1 MSPRKIDS
9 DTRREQIL
17 KAATAV
23 FARKGFDGASMDDIV
38 KASGL
43 SKGGLYWHFDSKDD
57 LIAAILAQFF
67 DREMAGLQSL
77 VALDLPA
84 SERLRLLGQT
94 IAADLAGVEELAS
107 LSLEFYALAAR
118 RAEMRHFLRDYFQ
131 QYRALLAILLQEGMD
146 AGEFVAMEAD
156 TAATTLIAQFE
167 GIVLLWSVDPERV
180 DLVQQSQTAVQLL
193 LQGLLIR
200 PATTG
205 EAA

>member
-131 QYRALLAILLQEGMD
+131 QYRALLAILLQEGVD

-180 DLVQQSQTAVQLL
+180 DLAQQSQTAVQLL

>member
-131 QYRALLAILLQEGMD
+131 QYRALLAILLQEGVD

>member
-1 MSPRKIDS
+1 
-9 DTRREQIL
+9 
-17 KAATAV
+17 
-23 FARKGFDGASMDDIV
+23 
-38 KASGL
+38 
-43 SKGGLYWHFDSKDD
+43 
-57 LIAAILAQFF
+57 
-67 DREMAGLQSL
+67 
-77 VALDLPA
+77 
-84 SERLRLLGQT
+84 
-94 IAADLAGVEELAS
+94 LAGVEELAS

-131 QYRALLAILLQEGMD
+131 QYRALLAILLQEGVD

-180 DLVQQSQTAVQLL
+180 DLAQQSQTAVQLL